1 MVSIA
6 QVLARDPQLVLFDEP
21 TSNLNLQRQLEVLDL
36 LRSVTAVRKIITLI
50 SLHDLNLAAR
60 FAAHFVVITEGL
72 IYASGDAAC
81 VLTPGMLCGVY
92 HAGDGHQLGSGNERG
107 GGVCFL
113 TFGPVAFNI
122 NPADT
127 GIPGLTKCSMRL

>member
-6 QVLARDPQLVLFDEP
+6 QVLARDPQLVFLDEP
-21 TSNLNLQRQLEVLDL
+21 TGSLDLQRQIEVLAL

-60 FAAHFVVITEGL
+60 FAAYFVVMTEGQ

-81 VLTPGMLCGVY
+81 VLTPGMLCDVYQVNAGVR
-92 HAGDGHQLGSGNERG
+92 ADDDSIAQVTPISSARETNGA
-107 GGVCFL
+107 
-113 TFGPVAFNI
+113 VAS
-122 NPADT
+122 A
-127 GIPGLTKCSMRL
+127 S